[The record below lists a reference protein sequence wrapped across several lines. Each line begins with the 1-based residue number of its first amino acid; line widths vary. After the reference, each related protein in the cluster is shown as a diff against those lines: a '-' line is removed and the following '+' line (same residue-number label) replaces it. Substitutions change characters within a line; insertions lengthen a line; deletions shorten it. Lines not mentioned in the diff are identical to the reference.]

1 MAAPINPV
9 FIAVPAE
16 LMAAKAPKVVSPPTA
31 NSSGFKN
38 ELNHAAQRE
47 SGPKYS
53 SETANKDYQ
62 DSKKNEKSVT
72 NETRPAQQAR
82 KSVSHISAQDTNHA
96 NGLSREA
103 QKATAKNSP
112 PSDRHQASPDAL
124 SNEHPARSAGE
135 NLPLK
140 GQDLPQTQAIAVT
153 SEPASQQLSSEATFD
168 KTALDVEISKL
179 HDQVV
184 ASQLAVPLTQPSA
197 ELIVTQQV
205 NSQPVSLLDGQLVV
219 IGQVATA
226 GKNEIPKHALVK
238 AGVDLKLPNTAASVP
253 AQVATAIPA
262 VSTTDSRVA
271 LDQVKTMVSN
281 IGQNFS
287 QEQKSVAALSPLTPD
302 LLAKTDTLNTNKNLM
317 EPLKSLEVVD
327 SKTPDLLVK
336 TESINT
342 NKNPIEPIKS
352 LEVADSKTRD
362 RLAKSGISNT
372 EKSLI
377 SSLKGLDVAAPKPPD
392 LLVKTESLNTNKNL
406 MEPLKSL
413 EVADSKTPNLLA
425 KAGISNTD
433 KSVISSLNS
442 LDISHRKP
450 SQTLVKAELVN
461 ATTTLSN
468 LDAEAQVKPSS
479 ISLDLNIEK
488 FAVDAAKIQPARPEI
503 DLGAKLVPL
512 NVKSPPALIERST
525 SANVQL
531 ASPVVAEAAVMGAV
545 LPGAVLPG
553 LSASESESDK
563 IAPLLNKA
571 ADNIAGLK
579 SSAVVDAK
587 PNSPLN
593 LPQNSQI
600 NDQQAIGVP
609 NIIASIPQGA
619 QASAASLVKSEIA
632 PKQSQLQ
639 ALANVISES
648 SAIIGPSNTANASGA
663 QAFAPQP
670 LVPAST
676 ITNPAISPDVNLI
689 NQQSVSLN
697 KALDKMRAGIDTA
710 DLKSVL
716 ETVDPKSTVLKT
728 VNPTES
734 LQQLSSLHTGL
745 RNASPV
751 QMQMPPS
758 TPPGNPNWARAVA
771 DKVYIAA
778 SQNLRVANIQLDPP
792 ELGAL
797 QIRLQVTGPDQQMS
811 VTFTSPHA
819 AVRDVLEQQIP
830 RLREMLAEQGI
841 NLGES
846 SVNDQGKDKKQPTSD
861 SESASSTGY
870 ANDSDL
876 ENPAHSLNTQGTL
889 ALVDFYA

>member
-72 NETRPAQQAR
+72 NETRSAQQAR

-140 GQDLPQTQAIAVT
+140 GQVLPQTQAIAVT

-226 GKNEIPKHALVK
+226 GKSEIPKHALVK

-317 EPLKSLEVVD
+317 EPLKSLEV
-327 SKTPDLLVK
+327 
-336 TESINT
+336 
-342 NKNPIEPIKS
+342 
-352 LEVADSKTRD
+352 
-362 RLAKSGISNT
+362 
-372 EKSLI
+372 
-377 SSLKGLDVAAPKPPD
+377 
-392 LLVKTESLNTNKNL
+392 
-406 MEPLKSL
+406 
-413 EVADSKTPNLLA
+413 ADSKTPNLLA
-425 KAGISNTD
+425 KAGISNFD

-479 ISLDLNIEK
+479 ISLDLNREK

-639 ALANVISES
+639 TLANVISES

>member
-16 LMAAKAPKVVSPPTA
+16 LMAAKAAKVVSPPTA
-31 NSSGFKN
+31 NISGFKN

-72 NETRPAQQAR
+72 NETRSAQQAR

-140 GQDLPQTQAIAVT
+140 GQVLPQTQAIAVT

-184 ASQLAVPLTQPSA
+184 ASQLAVPLTQPTA

-219 IGQVATA
+219 IGQVTTA
-226 GKNEIPKHALVK
+226 GKSEIPKHALVK
-238 AGVDLKLPNTAASVP
+238 AGVDLQLPNTAASVP
-253 AQVATAIPA
+253 AQVAAAIPA

-302 LLAKTDTLNTNKNLM
+302 LLAKTDTLNTNKNLTQ
-317 EPLKSLEVVD
+317 P
-327 SKTPDLLVK
+327 
-336 TESINT
+336 
-342 NKNPIEPIKS
+342 
-352 LEVADSKTRD
+352 
-362 RLAKSGISNT
+362 
-372 EKSLI
+372 
-377 SSLKGLDVAAPKPPD
+377 LKGLKVAAPKPPD

-425 KAGISNTD
+425 KAGISNFD

-479 ISLDLNIEK
+479 ISLDLNREK

-639 ALANVISES
+639 TLANVISES

>member
-72 NETRPAQQAR
+72 NESRPAQQAR

-140 GQDLPQTQAIAVT
+140 GQVLPQTQAIAVT

-184 ASQLAVPLTQPSA
+184 ASQLAVPLTQPTA

-219 IGQVATA
+219 IGQVTTA
-226 GKNEIPKHALVK
+226 GKSEIPKHALVK

-302 LLAKTDTLNTNKNLM
+302 LLAKTDTLNTNKNLTQ
-317 EPLKSLEVVD
+317 P
-327 SKTPDLLVK
+327 
-336 TESINT
+336 
-342 NKNPIEPIKS
+342 
-352 LEVADSKTRD
+352 
-362 RLAKSGISNT
+362 
-372 EKSLI
+372 
-377 SSLKGLDVAAPKPPD
+377 LKGLKVAAPKPPD

-639 ALANVISES
+639 TLANVISES